1 MSKDMKLIMER
12 WDRFVLLE
20 NETLEKIKDSE
31 TETKS
36 LIQKISK
43 TKDKQQLQNFLNIV
57 SQDKEIMDL
66 VRSFEKL
73 EDIIEKEKI
82 DEGLADSLLAKQQQL
97 GVKAFE
103 FFNTDTGKKINKYGP
118 MTAAI
123 AYIAFQLTRPG
134 GEGLGDAAN
143 GAAQLLTKRT
153 NITAEDVFG
162 MVSGV
167 DMATG
172 NVAEQ

>member
-31 TETKS
+31 VETKS

-73 EDIIEKEKI
+73 EDIIEK
-82 DEGLADSLLAKQQQL
+82 DSEG
-97 GVKAFE
+97 
-103 FFNTDTGKKINKYGP
+103 
-118 MTAAI
+118 
-123 AYIAFQLTRPG
+123 
-134 GEGLGDAAN
+134 
-143 GAAQLLTKRT
+143 
-153 NITAEDVFG
+153 
-162 MVSGV
+162 
-167 DMATG
+167 
-172 NVAEQ
+172 